1 MELTLYWSQHAEE
14 KLEDI
19 FNYYKQKAGVK
30 TARKLVS
37 SIIDCTI
44 DLNKNPE
51 IGQIEELLEG
61 KKQGFRYLV
70 YTNYKI
76 IYWINYTKERLE
88 IANVYDTRQNPDK
101 INLR

>member
-19 FNYYKQKAGVK
+19 FNYYKQKAGVT

-44 DLNKNPE
+44 NLNKNPE
-51 IGQIEELLEG
+51 IGQREELL
-61 KKQGFRYLV
+61 KSRKQNFRYLV

-76 IYWINYTKERLE
+76 IYWINYNKERLE
-88 IANVYDTRQNPDK
+88 IANIYDTRQNPDK
-101 INLR
+101 MIQR